1 MNLITELPHLLA
13 QADYNEQ
20 PSAAGGI
27 IAGLISLIIDVGIY
41 VFICICFM
49 KLYQKAGRP
58 ETWQAF
64 IPIYNLWIIS
74 EISGKPGWWAIMC
87 IIPCVNIVFLIMI
100 MIALA
105 QAFGKGAGFAI
116 GLILLGIIFLPIL
129 AFGDS
134 RYQGP
139 AGRPPLPTV

>member
-1 MNLITELPHLLA
+1 MNLITELPLLLA

-20 PSAAGGI
+20 PSAAAGI
-27 IAGLISLIIDVGIY
+27 IGAIFGLLFYGAIY
-41 VFICICFM
+41 IFVSFCLM
-49 KLYQKAGRP
+49 KIYKKAGRP

-64 IPIYNLWIIS
+64 IPIWNFWILS
-74 EISGKPGWWAIMC
+74 ELSGKPGWWAIMLL
-87 IIPCVNIVFLIMI
+87 IPCVNIVFIIMI

-134 RYQGP
+134 RYQGA
-139 AGRPPLPTV
+139 AGAPPLPPV

>member
-1 MNLITELPHLLA
+1 MNLITELPLLLA
-13 QADYNEQ
+13 QVDYDQQ

-27 IAGLISLIIDVGIY
+27 IAGIIGLIVDLGIY
-41 VFICICFM
+41 LFVCFCLM
-49 KLYQKAGRP
+49 KIFAKAGRP

-64 IPIYNLWIIS
+64 VPIWNAWILA
-74 EISGKPGWWAIMC
+74 EICGKPGWWGIML
-87 IIPCVNIVFLIMI
+87 IIPCVNIVFGIML

-105 QAFGKGAGFAI
+105 QAFGKGAGYAI

-129 AFGDS
+129 AFGDA